1 MDPVLPPELE
11 RDIFEIT
18 AVLYPTSILALIL
31 VAHRVLEW
39 VQPFLY
45 KTLMVKAGSRPT
57 SAFLR
62 VLQTQPQNSSFF
74 RNSVQSL
81 FVHHDPRLASE
92 ARLILSSCCSITNF
106 VMITPNPSI
115 LPLLENKRL
124 THFSTSLAPL
134 FENGRTLQNLVHPI
148 FTQTTHLHL
157 FDPLHTEQDW
167 SAIVLLPSLTHLCLT
182 SFVHRDQ
189 ILRVLAQCRRLQV
202 LTNVHINTAP
212 EWPIADICGRLAI
225 DDPRFVLITLDMSI
239 NAYGRDWERGR
250 HGKQDFWAVADAFVA
265 KKRLGQI
272 KPASR
277 CWICDLDE
285 IY

>member
-1 MDPVLPPELE
+1 MDPILPPELE

-18 AVLYPTSILALIL
+18 AVLYPTSILALVL

-45 KTLMVKAGSRPT
+45 RTLMVKTGSRST

-62 VLQTQPQNSSFF
+62 VRQTQPQNSSFF
-74 RNSVQSL
+74 RNSVHNL
-81 FVHHDPRLASE
+81 FVHHDAWLANE
-92 ARLILSSCCSITNF
+92 ARLILSSCSSITNF
-106 VMITPNPSI
+106 VMMTPNPSI
-115 LPLLENKRL
+115 LPLLEDKHL

-148 FTQTTHLHL
+148 FTHTTHLHL

-167 SAIVLLPSLTHLCLT
+167 SALALLPALTHLCLT

-189 ILRVLAQCRRLQV
+189 ILRVLACTRLQV

-250 HGKQDFWAVADAFVA
+250 RGKQDFWAVADAFVA
-265 KKRLGQI
+265 KKRLGLI